1 MSNSVSSMHCRPP
14 GVSVHGIF
22 RARILEW
29 VAISFSRRSSPPR
42 DQTRVCRIVDR
53 RVYRLSHQGSIAK
66 ELESISSITYNGN
79 ESGKEYI
86 YTCMCDQSLQL
97 CPALCNPMDCSLS
110 ASSIHG
116 VFQERILEWVAISFS
131 RGSSRFRDQT
141 QVSHIADRL
150 HHLSHQEIPQVL
162 SLGKEKTK
170 VEAA

>member
-1 MSNSVSSMHCRPP
+1 MDCSLP
-14 GVSVHGIF
+14 GSSVHGIF

-97 CPALCNPMDCSLS
+97 CPTFRNPMDCSPPG
-110 ASSIHG
+110 SSVYGIL
-116 VFQERILEWVAISFS
+116 QARILEWVAMSSF
-131 RGSSRFRDQT
+131 RESSQPKDRT
-141 QVSHIADRL
+141 QVSCIAGGFFT
-150 HHLSHQEIPQVL
+150 I
-162 SLGKEKTK
+162 
-170 VEAA
+170 